1 MSKLTVYDAAGT
13 VVRECELD
21 RERIRIGRGPE
32 NEISLDDLSV
42 SNEHALVT
50 TIRNDSFIQD
60 LNSMNGVR
68 VNGRLVKHHHLQ
80 DGDEISIAPFT
91 LKYAYQAWV
100 MPEHHSLKAPHSEQL
115 RQATIQA
122 VAPEGEGE
130 TLFKVDVSSDLALSR
145 DIADTQVQG
154 PAQPPVDSPTT
165 ILMEPRA
172 AGMGFIRLVAGPG
185 AGREAQLARPVTTL
199 GKPGI
204 QTAVISR
211 RSSGYFL
218 TYVEGSS
225 YPQVNGMEVGATPH
239 PLQDHDIIDL
249 AGTRLEFVCR

>member
-1 MSKLTVYDAAGT
+1 MSRLIVSDAAGT
-13 VVRECELD
+13 VLRECQLD
-21 RERIRIGRGPE
+21 RERIRIGRKPE
-32 NEISLDDLSV
+32 NDIQLDDLSV

-68 VNGRLVKHHHLQ
+68 VNGRLIKHHHLQ
-80 DGDEISIAPFT
+80 PGDEVSIASFT
-91 LKYAYQAWV
+91 LRYVHEPWV
-100 MPEHHSLKAPHSEQL
+100 MPESTWLPPDAEAT
-115 RQATIQA
+115 RQATIRA
-122 VAPEGEGE
+122 IAPDAGESGFN
-130 TLFKVDVSSDLALSR
+130 LDVGSDIGITR
-145 DIADTQVQG
+145 DIADTQIEGQA
-154 PAQPPVDSPTT
+154 PIDHPTT
-165 ILMEPRA
+165 ILAEPRP

-185 AGREAQLARPVTTL
+185 SGREAQLARPVTTL

-225 YPQVNGMEVGATPH
+225 YPQVNGVEVGATPQ
-239 PLQDHDIIDL
+239 PLNDHDILDI
-249 AGTRLEFVCR
+249 AGTRLEFFYR